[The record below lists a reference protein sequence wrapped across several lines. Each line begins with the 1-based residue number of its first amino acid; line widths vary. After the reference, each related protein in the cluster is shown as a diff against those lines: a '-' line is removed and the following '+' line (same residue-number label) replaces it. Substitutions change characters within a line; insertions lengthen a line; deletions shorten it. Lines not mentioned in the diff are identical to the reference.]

1 FLGWMEAVK
10 AAGRALRSNLFRTAL
25 TLLGIVI
32 GVGSVIAM
40 LAVGNGA
47 RQAVLDR
54 ISGMGTNLLLVRPA
68 TSSRGPG
75 GGGTAPMPPEA
86 PEPRAAPPNVLPA
99 APERGGRVP
108 ARYGTPDYQTQ
119 APATGADFPR
129 ARQWPTA
136 RGTFFSRADVRSYAP
151 VV

>member
-1 FLGWMEAVK
+1 PWRRKSTRTGARWLDWVEA
-10 AAGRALRSNLFRTAL
+10 ARAGGRALRSNLFRTAL

-68 TSSRGPG
+68 TFSRGAAG
-75 GGGTAPMPPEA
+75 GSTATMTPEDA
-86 PEPRAAPPNVLPA
+86 EAIA
-99 APERGGRVP
+99 
-108 ARYGTPDYQTQ
+108 
-119 APATGADFPR
+119 
-129 ARQWPTA
+129 
-136 RGTFFSRADVRSYAP
+136 
-151 VV
+151 